1 MTDRRQE
8 KTQEY
13 LQPIRSK
20 FPLKQFNTF
29 ASSKAHRIGCIFIK
43 YFKTIYSRY
52 LFIIGGNQGVL
63 GIVFSTCEDNLFS
76 HTIFLVND

>member
-29 ASSKAHRIGCIFIK
+29 ASSKAH
-43 YFKTIYSRY
+43 
-52 LFIIGGNQGVL
+52 
-63 GIVFSTCEDNLFS
+63 
-76 HTIFLVND
+76 